1 VTRRGYALLIV
12 VAVLGILSVAAG
24 MTALS
29 AQTSTAGARG
39 DLDQVRFRAAIEAG
53 AARASIGLTLEDEDA
68 RWIPDGRAYEFTLDD
83 ITIVVRP
90 VAEAGRFDV
99 NRGNPEQLA
108 ALMSGLGLDRRD
120 AINVSG
126 ALADWRDADDERGPN
141 GAEAPTYRAE
151 GQPEPANRPLVA
163 IEEFRRILDV
173 DADIYQ
179 AVAPYL
185 TLEGGESVA
194 ALYAPP
200 ALLNAL
206 DLPGGDARRILA
218 ARRSGSPPPEIENAG
233 AFDPGSGARYALFI
247 EATSPSGA
255 GLARLIAVSLPGE
268 DDAMDVT
275 RRAPLTLGDAAQ
287 LLDAD
292 TN

>member
-1 VTRRGYALLIV
+1 MTRRGYALLIV